1 MKTIFKTIATL
12 SVIAVSVIAQSSDTP
27 TLQYFRGGNLN
38 LNISA
43 GLNGFGAGS
52 GSFGGVLG
60 SNFGSGAQQMF
71 GNPASL
77 ATHKTAQFFVDY
89 SPGANLGSLIKSE
102 IEKNIESSTDDFL
115 EDTVTVIFPKDNYKG
130 YTQVGDLSVGR
141 DGSISSFAFSIP
153 VYENVVF
160 GVGMYN
166 PMDFGMQVQAVGI
179 QMLMQSTKDVS
190 GNSVII
196 DIPLHA
202 DVGMDMRLAMNT
214 LSITAGSELF
224 NDARGYL
231 RVGTAV
237 NRYEV
242 NQYINLDINFN
253 GFVML
258 NKNQEYHYNDP
269 NDSNIDPAK
278 GESNKFYWKAN
289 ADFSMAKW
297 GFKLGA
303 EYHTPSLPDVNF
315 NFLIDIVPNFE
326 MTDPNAKSESY
337 QPNFITGK
345 VFGDKDQTLDIK
357 IDSLRLQK
365 PNLTTPTYN
374 DFSNK
379 AVLHYP
385 SSIAF
390 GADVKLGEHY
400 LALGLIKYI
409 GEFSYEFGK
418 IKFGKDAST
427 GIKFGTSLAMP
438 EDWGTWGLVAIP
450 LRILFLDFD
459 GLLFQL
465 TSEYTGWKNPKY
477 RIEGGVMLG
486 TGIAQGLDDD
496 NNKSLKDV
504 LDMPFPSG
512 FALSREYTLRENI
525 KISALILG
533 FPDLGAKLGIGVG
546 L

>member
-1 MKTIFKTIATL
+1 MKTITKTIAVFCVL
-12 SVIAVSVIAQSSDTP
+12 AVTAFAQSSDTP

-38 LNISA
+38 LNVSTQ
-43 GLNGFGAGS
+43 LNGFGAGS

-60 SNFGSGAQQMF
+60 SNFGSGAQLMF

-77 ATHKTAQFFVDY
+77 AHSSKAQFYVDY
-89 SPGANLGSLIKSE
+89 APGANLGSLIKSE
-102 IEKNIESSTDDFL
+102 LEKNIKSSTDDFL
-115 EDTVTVIFPKDNYKG
+115 EDTVTVIFPVSSYKS
-130 YTQVGDLSVGR
+130 YSKVGELNVGR
-141 DGSISSFAFSIP
+141 NASISSFAFSIP
-153 VYENVVF
+153 VYKNTVF
-160 GVGMYN
+160 GVGMYY
-166 PMDFGMQVQAVGI
+166 PTEFEMDVQAVGI
-179 QMLMQSTKDVS
+179 QMLMQSVKDVS
-190 GNSVII
+190 GNSVTI

-202 DVGMDMRLAMNT
+202 DVGVATRFSMSALTISA
-214 LSITAGSELF
+214 ASELF

-231 RVGTAV
+231 RVGLAA

-278 GESNKFYWKAN
+278 GESNNFYWKAK

-297 GFKLGA
+297 GFKVGA
-303 EYHTPSLPDVNF
+303 EYHTPALPDVNF

-357 IDSLRLQK
+357 IDSLKLQK

-379 AVLHYP
+379 AVMHYP
-385 SSIAF
+385 SSISF

-400 LALGLIKYI
+400 LALGLVKYI
-409 GEFSYEFGK
+409 GEFSYQFGK
-418 IKFGKDAST
+418 IKFGKDAAT

-450 LRILFLDFD
+450 LRILFLDID
-459 GLLFQL
+459 GLIFQL

-477 RIEGGVMLG
+477 RIEGGVILG

-533 FPDLGAKLGIGVG
+533 FPDIGAKLGIGVG